1 MRSTNPAYN
10 GSIDIQLSD
19 EERARL
25 LLASKAESCPD
36 LDRKLELQL
45 EADGPVDLTCT
56 DRELLCL
63 IETIDAA
70 RAAEV
75 FDKESAESGH
85 SEHGAATSLS
95 RELEDV
101 YQDIAL
107 RPLDEVAAEVAE
119 RASEFVTDEHEATP
133 MKITDHVYQAA
144 QEVASELSDA
154 QVGVLLETAEKQPLL
169 DGATHSEDSELTRAQ
184 TIAVETL
191 APPAIGILM
200 FGCDPSEAQHL
211 SSMMGDV

>member
-1 MRSTNPAYN
+1 MRSTNPTYN
-10 GSIDIQLSD
+10 ASIDIQLSD

-63 IETIDAA
+63 IETID
-70 RAAEV
+70 
-75 FDKESAESGH
+75 
-85 SEHGAATSLS
+85 GAATSLS

-119 RASEFVTDEHEATP
+119 RASEFVTDEHEGTP
-133 MKITDHVYQAA
+133 MKITDHVHQAA